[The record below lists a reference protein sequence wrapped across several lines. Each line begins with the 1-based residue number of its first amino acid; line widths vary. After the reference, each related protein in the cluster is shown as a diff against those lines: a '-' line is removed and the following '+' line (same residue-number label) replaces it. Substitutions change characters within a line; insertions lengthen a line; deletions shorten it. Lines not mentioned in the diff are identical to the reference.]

1 VTIQAI
7 RKNRRAERRVVLHLR
22 GLTGNWLDGS
32 RGSGCIAR
40 ARNYKIYLRKSLEN
54 GSGAS
59 WRGGWQKTCTA
70 KPVQTPTWVLLGTP
84 ESAMRRTAVALL
96 VVVCI
101 AVLPASALA
110 VSITNVVFD
119 PPSPANLDFGE
130 IVDFT
135 FDYQVDEE
143 SRIFGRPLTGGAPSF
158 AWAGHPSPAY
168 TGSGS
173 GTGFFTIQDVGQ
185 GIAHVDQVRF
195 RVVATD
201 DDALLYETFVD
212 VDYTLGSAVIP
223 EPASVVLLLT
233 GLAVLTGYR
242 RRSGR

>member
-1 VTIQAI
+1 
-7 RKNRRAERRVVLHLR
+7 
-22 GLTGNWLDGS
+22 
-32 RGSGCIAR
+32 
-40 ARNYKIYLRKSLEN
+40 
-54 GSGAS
+54 
-59 WRGGWQKTCTA
+59 
-70 KPVQTPTWVLLGTP
+70 
-84 ESAMRRTAVALL
+84 MRRTAVALL

-130 IVDFT
+130 NVDFT
-135 FDYQVDEE
+135 FDYQVDED

-158 AWAGHPSPAY
+158 AWAAHPSPLY
-168 TGSGS
+168 SMGSGS
-173 GTGFFTIQDVGQ
+173 GSGFFTIQDAGQ

-195 RVVATD
+195 RVVADD

-212 VDYTLGSAVIP
+212 VDYTFGSAVIP

-233 GLAVLTGYR
+233 GLAGLAGYR
-242 RRSGR
+242 RRRGR